1 MEDKTKQPQPH
12 SQWKD
17 ITIFLLIIVYVI
29 ALLILHFNYDYVD
42 YGMMNEEDIIIIASF
57 IFLLIATPI
66 AVVTT
71 RKSKSAT
78 YAKVEDEC
86 TNKNIHQTKTFEI
99 PELPNPNTHPQDPIN
114 NEQYLG
120 TGIVGMEVYIQL
132 SKIIGI
138 LCIIAGALSFFFCFV
153 TGELLYAAKWTIY
166 SMIGAMCCFI
176 NIPFVK
182 ALITIVKAAKLYLD
196 NNKK

>member
-1 MEDKTKQPQPH
+1 M
-12 SQWKD
+12 
-17 ITIFLLIIVYVI
+17 LIIVYVI

-42 YGMMNEEDIIIIASF
+42 YGMMNEEDVIIIASF
-57 IFLLIATPI
+57 IFLLIAMPI

-71 RKSKSAT
+71 HKSKSAT
-78 YAKVEDEC
+78 YAKVEDEY

-99 PELPNPNTHPQDPIN
+99 TELPNPNTHPQDPIN

-132 SKIIGI
+132 SKISGK
-138 LCIIAGALSFFFCFV
+138 LCIFAGALSFFFCLV
-153 TGELLYAAKWTIY
+153 TGELSYAKWAIY

-176 NIPFVK
+176 NIPFVR